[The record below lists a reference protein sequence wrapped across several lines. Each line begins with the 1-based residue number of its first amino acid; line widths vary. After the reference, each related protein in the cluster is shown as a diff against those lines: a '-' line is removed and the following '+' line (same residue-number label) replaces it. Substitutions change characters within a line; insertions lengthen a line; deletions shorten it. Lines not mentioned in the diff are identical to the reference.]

1 MPQIGAT
8 DARWRAHLDLS
19 FARRDDRTL
28 LATRSH
34 RGPLQIQKA
43 LYPEGPGIC
52 HVTVLHPPGGV
63 AGGDTLAVA
72 ARLASG
78 SRVCVTTCGATK
90 WYRCPRGGAEQRLH
104 FTVESGAALEW
115 LPRESILFDGSKAA
129 MQLEVELSPGAQ
141 FLGWDI
147 LCFGRRASG
156 EGWRSGALRLRTR
169 IRQAGQALWCERANV
184 LAGSGFD
191 SSPVGLGGYS
201 VSGTLVAAGSDIDAE
216 LLGACRAVVPRG
228 LDSRVGVTRLPEDL
242 AGALSRPLIAGRVQ
256 LVHVGLDAAA
266 SGPARSGGHRPATLG
281 LLIARVMH
289 GIDTARK
296 RQTAHL
302 HRRIARRASSSAWL
316 ETQLSGDRRLD
327 HERHPRGRA
336 RRQDR
341 GGAHELSAAPSSR
354 VPKSWR
360 AFPR

>member
-78 SRVCVTTCGATK
+78 SRVCVTTCGAMK

-115 LPRESILFDGSKAA
+115 LPRESILFNGSKAA

-156 EGWRSGALRLRTR
+156 EGWHSGALRLATR

-184 LAGSGFD
+184 LAGSGFE
-191 SSPVGLGGYS
+191 SSHVGLGGYS
-201 VSGTLVAAGSDIDAE
+201 VSGTLVAAGSDIDAD

-228 LDSRVGVTRLPEDL
+228 LDSRVGVTRLPKILL
-242 AGALSRPLIAGRVQ
+242 ARYLGHSSQ
-256 LVHVGLDAAA
+256 DAFNWFT
-266 SGPARSGGHRPATLG
+266 SVWTLLRPA
-281 LLIARVMH
+281 LLDQAAIAP
-289 GIDTARK
+289 
-296 RQTAHL
+296 
-302 HRRIARRASSSAWL
+302 
-316 ETQLSGDRRLD
+316 RLW
-327 HERHPRGRA
+327 A
-336 RRQDR
+336 C
-341 GGAHELSAAPSSR
+341 
-354 VPKSWR
+354 
-360 AFPR
+360 